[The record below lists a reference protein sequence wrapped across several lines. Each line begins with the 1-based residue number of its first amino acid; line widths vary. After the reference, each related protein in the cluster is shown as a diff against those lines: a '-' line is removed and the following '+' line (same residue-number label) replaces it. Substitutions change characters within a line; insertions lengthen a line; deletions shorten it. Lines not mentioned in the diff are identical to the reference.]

1 MVAVGADVAE
11 VRYLHVWT
19 VNSYLKHCPDD
30 YDHHDHR
37 REAQEPPD
45 QKLKAA
51 IIKFGEV
58 VRFPYLWSTLFTTT
72 APRTQNKS
80 FLSSLP
86 DCSLKNNLVSLP
98 LPKAF
103 VWRTFS
109 YP

>member
-11 VRYLHVWT
+11 VRWLHVWA

-37 REAQEPPD
+37 REAQESPD

-58 VRFPYLWSTLFTTT
+58 VRLPYFRITPFTTT
-72 APRTQNKS
+72 AHRTQNKS

-86 DCSLKNNLVSLP
+86 DCCLKNKLVSLP
-98 LPKAF
+98 LPKVF
-103 VWRTFS
+103 V
-109 YP
+109 